1 MPNGLPLLSLF
12 IYMPSTS
19 ASDATGLC
27 TDGYVRALFFRGFVD
42 AHCFNVPRV
51 VSARTASDVPLRG
64 PTLVAVHVC
73 ALRASIASDATAS
86 TLLCKLLLA
95 QCGCFHS
102 PATLPNNKPMHPNHD
117 GSHPPNEQSFAVVG

>member
-27 TDGYVRALFFRGFVD
+27 TDGYVRALFLRGFVD

-51 VSARTASDVPLRG
+51 VSARTTSDVPLRG

-86 TLLCKLLLA
+86 TLLCKLLLTRLYSA
-95 QCGCFHS
+95 ACASQ
-102 PATLPNNKPMHPNHD
+102 PNLPPKGRVAAGHLMR
-117 GSHPPNEQSFAVVG
+117 